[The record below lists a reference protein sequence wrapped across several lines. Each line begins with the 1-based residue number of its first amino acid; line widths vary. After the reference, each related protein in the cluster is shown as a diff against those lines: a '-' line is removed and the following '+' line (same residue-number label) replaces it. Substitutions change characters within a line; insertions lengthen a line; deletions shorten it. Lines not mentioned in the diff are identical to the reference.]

1 MAMIAITNLSVAR
14 GKRTIVDNFSA
25 TIAPGSITA
34 ITGPNGCGKSTLAQ
48 AISGDLKIQSGQ
60 ITLAGREL
68 QTISLEEQAELR
80 SVVEQNRNYW
90 LSFTAREVI
99 SMGQREEDLARI
111 DGVMQRLHITEYAD
125 QSVTTLSGGQAQRV
139 ELARALIRD
148 TPIYIFDEPLSAQD
162 SQSKARII
170 EEFQALQ
177 RAGKTII
184 MIAHIDRQAL
194 TWCNQIIDFG
204 QN

>member
-1 MAMIAITNLSVAR
+1 MIEIKNLSVAR

-48 AISGDLKIQSGQ
+48 AISGDLKYQSGQ
-60 ITLAGREL
+60 ITIAGREL
-68 QTISLEEQAELR
+68 QTITLEEQAELR

-99 SMGQREEDLARI
+99 SMGQSEEDFARM

-125 QSVTTLSGGQAQRV
+125 QPVTTLSGGQAQRV
-139 ELARALIRD
+139 ELGRALIRD

-184 MIAHIDRQAL
+184 VIAHIDRQAL
-194 TWCNQIIDFG
+194 TWCDQIIDFT
-204 QN
+204 

>member
-1 MAMIAITNLSVAR
+1 MIEIKHLSVER
-14 GKRTIVDNFSA
+14 DKRTIVNNFSA

-48 AISGDLKIQSGQ
+48 AISGDLKYQSGQ
-60 ITLAGREL
+60 IIIAGREL
-68 QTISLEEQAELR
+68 QTITLEEQAELR

-99 SMGQREEDLARI
+99 SMGQREEDLARM

-184 MIAHIDRQAL
+184 VIAHIDRQAL
-194 TWCNQIIDFG
+194 TWCDQIIDFG

>member
-1 MAMIAITNLSVAR
+1 MIEIKNLSVAR

-48 AISGDLKIQSGQ
+48 AITGDLKYQSGE
-60 ITLAGREL
+60 ITIGGREL
-68 QTISLEEQAELR
+68 QTITLEEQAELR

-111 DGVMQRLHITEYAD
+111 DGIMQRLHITEYAN

-184 MIAHIDRQAL
+184 VIAHIDRQAL
-194 TWCNQIIDFG
+194 TWCDQIIDFT
-204 QN
+204 QH

>member
-1 MAMIAITNLSVAR
+1 MIEIKNLSVAR
-14 GKRTIVDNFSA
+14 GKRTIVDAFSA

-48 AISGDLKIQSGQ
+48 AISGDLNYQSGE
-60 ITLAGREL
+60 ITIGGREL
-68 QTISLEEQAELR
+68 QTITLEEQAELR

-99 SMGQREEDLARI
+99 SMGQREEDLARL

-148 TPIYIFDEPLSAQD
+148 TPVYIFDEPLSAQD

-184 MIAHIDRQAL
+184 VIAHIDRQAL
-194 TWCNQIIDFG
+194 TWCDQIIDFN

>member
-1 MAMIAITNLSVAR
+1 MIEIKNLSVTR
-14 GKRTIVDNFSA
+14 GKRTIVDAFSA

-34 ITGPNGCGKSTLAQ
+34 ITGRNGCGKSTLAQ
-48 AISGDLKIQSGQ
+48 AISGDLKYQSGE
-60 ITLAGREL
+60 ITIGGREL
-68 QTISLEEQAELR
+68 QTITLEEQAELR

-184 MIAHIDRQAL
+184 VIAHIDRQAL
-194 TWCNQIIDFG
+194 TWCDQIIDFT
-204 QN
+204 QH

>member
-1 MAMIAITNLSVAR
+1 MIEIKNLSVAR
-14 GKRTIVDNFSA
+14 GKRTIVDAFSA

-48 AISGDLKIQSGQ
+48 AISGDLKYQSGE
-60 ITLAGREL
+60 ITIGGREL
-68 QTISLEEQAELR
+68 QTITLEEQAELR

-184 MIAHIDRQAL
+184 VIAHIDRQAL
-194 TWCNQIIDFG
+194 TWCDQIIDFT
-204 QN
+204 QH

>member
-1 MAMIAITNLSVAR
+1 MIEIKNLAVAR
-14 GKRTIVDNFSA
+14 GKRTIVNNFSA

-48 AISGDLKIQSGQ
+48 AISGDLKYQSGQ
-60 ITLAGREL
+60 IIIGGREL
-68 QTISLEEQAELR
+68 QTITLEEQAGLR

-99 SMGQREEDLARI
+99 SMGQSEADLARI
-111 DGVMQRLHITEYAD
+111 DGVMQRLQITEYAD

-184 MIAHIDRQAL
+184 VIAHIDRQAL
-194 TWCNQIIDFG
+194 TWCDQIIDFN

>member
-1 MAMIAITNLSVAR
+1 MIEIKNLSVAR

-48 AISGDLKIQSGQ
+48 AISGDLKYQSGE
-60 ITLAGREL
+60 ITIGGREL
-68 QTISLEEQAELR
+68 QTITLEEQAELR

-111 DGVMQRLHITEYAD
+111 DGVIQRLHITEYAD

-184 MIAHIDRQAL
+184 VIAHIDRQAL
-194 TWCNQIIDFG
+194 TWCDQIIDFT
-204 QN
+204 QH

>member
-1 MAMIAITNLSVAR
+1 MILITNLSVAR

-48 AISGDLKIQSGQ
+48 AISGDLKYQSGQ
-60 ITLAGREL
+60 IIIAGREL
-68 QTISLEEQAELR
+68 QTITLEEQAGLR

-99 SMGQREEDLARI
+99 SMGQSEEDLARI

-194 TWCNQIIDFG
+194 TWCDQIIDFG

>member
-1 MAMIAITNLSVAR
+1 MISITNLSVAR
-14 GKRTIVDNFSA
+14 GKRTIVNNFSA

-48 AISGDLKIQSGQ
+48 AISGDLKYQSGE

-68 QTISLEEQAELR
+68 QTITLEEQAELR

-99 SMGQREEDLARI
+99 SMGQSEADLARI
-111 DGVMQRLHITEYAD
+111 DGVMQRLQITEYAD

-184 MIAHIDRQAL
+184 VIAHIDRQAL
-194 TWCNQIIDFG
+194 TWCDQIIDFT

>member
-1 MAMIAITNLSVAR
+1 MISIANLSVAR
-14 GKRTIVDNFSA
+14 GKRIVVNNFSA
-25 TIAPGSITA
+25 TIAPASITA

-48 AISGDLKIQSGQ
+48 AISGDFNYQSGE
-60 ITLAGREL
+60 ITIDGREL
-68 QTISLEEQAELR
+68 HTITLEEQAELR

-99 SMGQREEDLARI
+99 SMGQSEADLARI
-111 DGVMQRLHITEYAD
+111 DGVMQRLQITEYAD

-177 RAGKTII
+177 REGKTII
-184 MIAHIDRQAL
+184 VIAHIDRRAL
-194 TWCNQIIDFG
+194 MWCDQIIDFT
-204 QN
+204 

>member
-1 MAMIAITNLSVAR
+1 MIEIKNLSVAR
-14 GKRTIVDNFSA
+14 GKRVIVDNFSA
-25 TIAPGSITA
+25 TIEPGSITA

-48 AISGDLKIQSGQ
+48 AISGDLNYQSGE
-60 ITLAGREL
+60 ITIGGREL
-68 QTISLEEQAELR
+68 QTITLEEQAELR

-99 SMGQREEDLARI
+99 SMGQREEDLARL

-184 MIAHIDRQAL
+184 VIAHIDRQAL
-194 TWCNQIIDFG
+194 TWCDQIIDFN

>member
-1 MAMIAITNLSVAR
+1 MISITNLSVAR
-14 GKRTIVDNFSA
+14 GKRIIVNNFSA

-48 AISGDLKIQSGQ
+48 AISGDLKYQSGQ
-60 ITLAGREL
+60 ITIAGREL
-68 QTISLEEQAELR
+68 QTITLEEQAELR

-99 SMGQREEDLARI
+99 SMGQSEADLARI
-111 DGVMQRLHITEYAD
+111 DGVMQRLQITEYAD

-184 MIAHIDRQAL
+184 VIAHIDRQAL
-194 TWCNQIIDFG
+194 TWCDQIIDFT

>member
-1 MAMIAITNLSVAR
+1 MIEIKNLSVAR
-14 GKRTIVDNFSA
+14 GKRTIVDAFSA

-48 AISGDLKIQSGQ
+48 AISGDLNYQSGE
-60 ITLAGREL
+60 ITIGGREL
-68 QTISLEEQAELR
+68 QTITLEEQAELR

-99 SMGQREEDLARI
+99 SMGQREEDLARL

-184 MIAHIDRQAL
+184 IIAHIDRQAL
-194 TWCNQIIDFG
+194 TWCDQIIDFG

>member
-1 MAMIAITNLSVAR
+1 MIEIKNLSVAR

-48 AISGDLKIQSGQ
+48 AISGDLKYQSGE
-60 ITLAGREL
+60 ITIGGREL
-68 QTISLEEQAELR
+68 QTITLEEQAELR

-111 DGVMQRLHITEYAD
+111 DGVMKRLHITEYAD

-184 MIAHIDRQAL
+184 VIAHIDRQAL
-194 TWCNQIIDFG
+194 TWCDQIIDFT
-204 QN
+204 QH

>member
-1 MAMIAITNLSVAR
+1 MIDIKHLSVAR
-14 GKRTIVDNFSA
+14 GKRTIVSNFSA
-25 TIAPGSITA
+25 SIAPGSITA

-48 AISGDLKIQSGQ
+48 AISGDLKYQSGE
-60 ITLAGREL
+60 IIIAGRDL
-68 QTISLEEQAELR
+68 QTITLEEQAELR

-99 SMGQREEDLARI
+99 SMGQSKEDLGRM
-111 DGVMQRLHITEYAD
+111 DGVMQRLHISEYAD

-162 SQSKARII
+162 SQSKVRII
-170 EEFQALQ
+170 EELQALQ
-177 RAGKTII
+177 RTGKTII
-184 MIAHIDRQAL
+184 VIAHIDRQAL
-194 TWCNQIIDFG
+194 TWCDQIIDFN

>member
-1 MAMIAITNLSVAR
+1 MAMIEIKNLSVAR
-14 GKRTIVDNFSA
+14 GKRVIVDNFSA

-48 AISGDLKIQSGQ
+48 AISGDLKYQSGE
-60 ITLAGREL
+60 ITIGGREL
-68 QTISLEEQAELR
+68 QTITLEEQAELR

-99 SMGQREEDLARI
+99 SMGQSGEDLARI
-111 DGVMQRLHITEYAD
+111 EGVMQRLHITEYAY

-170 EEFQALQ
+170 EEFQKLQ

-184 MIAHIDRQAL
+184 VIAHIDRQAL
-194 TWCNQIIDFG
+194 TWCDQIIDFT
-204 QN
+204 

>member
-1 MAMIAITNLSVAR
+1 MISITNLSVSR
-14 GKRTIVDNFSA
+14 GKRMIVNNFSA
-25 TIAPGSITA
+25 TIAPASITA
-34 ITGPNGCGKSTLAQ
+34 ITGPNGCGKSTLAM
-48 AISGDLKIQSGQ
+48 AISGDLKYQSGE
-60 ITLAGREL
+60 ITIGGREL
-68 QTISLEEQAELR
+68 QTITLEEQAELR

-90 LSFTAREVI
+90 LSFSAREVI
-99 SMGQREEDLARI
+99 SMGQREVDLARL
-111 DGVMQRLHITEYAD
+111 DGVMQRLQITEYAD

-184 MIAHIDRQAL
+184 VIAHIDRQAL
-194 TWCNQIIDFG
+194 TWCDQIIDFA